1 MNWTAARARTP
12 ASDAGAVAAA
22 VGRVLDPEI
31 RRPIGELGMV
41 AGVVPG
47 RRGAVDVTIRLTTAS
62 CPLSAR
68 IRDEVVAAA
77 STVPGVEAVTVT
89 FTEMGARQRA
99 ELAAALRADAPS
111 ITGGLGPR
119 PRIFAVASGKGG
131 VGKSSVAA
139 NLAASLA
146 SAGRRVGLLDADVW
160 GYSVPQLFGVR
171 QSPVTVGGLMMPV
184 QAHGVSL
191 MSMGFLVPD
200 GQPVVW
206 RGPMLHKALEQFLV
220 DVHWGDIDTLLLDL
234 PPGTG
239 DIQLSLLELVPDA
252 ALLAVTTPQ
261 PAARG
266 VATRVVR
273 MARDAGMPVAGIV
286 ENMSATVCS
295 GCGLVEPV
303 FGSGGGAELAA
314 AAGAPLLGRI
324 PLDVALREAGDA
336 GVPVV
341 LGRPDAPSA
350 RALAELARLLPDT
363 RRSLVGRALPLFP
376 VHASGA

>member
-1 MNWTAARARTP
+1 MNWTAVRTRTP
-12 ASDAGAVAAA
+12 GVDPDAVAAA

-41 AGVVPG
+41 AGVAPG
-47 RRGAVDVTIRLTTAS
+47 RRGAVEVTVRLTTAS
-62 CPLSAR
+62 CPLSGR

-77 STVPGVEAVTVT
+77 SRVPGVEAVTVI
-89 FTEMGARQRA
+89 FAEMGPRERA
-99 ELAAALRADAPS
+99 ELAAALRADAPAL
-111 ITGGLGPR
+111 TGGLGPR
-119 PRIFAVASGKGG
+119 PRILAVASGKGG
-131 VGKSSVAA
+131 VGKSSVTA
-139 NLAASLA
+139 NLAAALA
-146 SAGRRVGLLDADVW
+146 STGGRVGVLDADVW
-160 GYSVPQLFGVR
+160 GYSIPQLFGVR

-200 GQPVVW
+200 GRPVVW
-206 RGPMLHKALEQFLV
+206 RGPMLHKALEQFLT
-220 DVHWGDIDTLLLDL
+220 DVHWGEIDTLLLDL

-239 DIQLSLLELVPDA
+239 DVQLSLLELVPDA
-252 ALLAVTTPQ
+252 ALVAVTTPQ

-266 VATRVVR
+266 VATRVVQ

-286 ENMSATVCS
+286 ENMSATA
-295 GCGLVEPV
+295 CGRCGAEEAM

-314 AAGAPLLGRI
+314 AAGAPLLGQI
-324 PLDVALREAGDA
+324 PLDLALREAGDA

-350 RALAELARLLPDT
+350 VALARLAGLLPDT

-376 VHASGA
+376 VRAAGA